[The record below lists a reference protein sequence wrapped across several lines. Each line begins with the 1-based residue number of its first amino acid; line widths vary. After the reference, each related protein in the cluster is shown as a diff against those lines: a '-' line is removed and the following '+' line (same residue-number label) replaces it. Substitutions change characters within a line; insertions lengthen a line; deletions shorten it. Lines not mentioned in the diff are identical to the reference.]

1 MLGCYDALQK
11 KYVSLLVSF
20 VVFFKGMGMFIYRI
34 PLPATVVLGLSGYR
48 VAQIPSNRPPV
59 VIIGF
64 ES

>member
-11 KYVSLLVSF
+11 KYVSLLISF
-20 VVFFKGMGMFIYRI
+20 FFFKGMGMFIYRI
-34 PLPATVVLGLSGYR
+34 PLPATVVVGLSGYR

-59 VIIGF
+59 VIIVF

>member
-11 KYVSLLVSF
+11 KYVSLPVSF
-20 VVFFKGMGMFIYRI
+20 VFFKCMGMFIYRI
-34 PLPATVVLGLSGYR
+34 PLSATVVVGLSGYR

>member
-20 VVFFKGMGMFIYRI
+20 VFFKGMGMFIYRI
-34 PLPATVVLGLSGYR
+34 PLPATVVVGLSGYR

-59 VIIGF
+59 VIIVF

>member
-20 VVFFKGMGMFIYRI
+20 VFFKGMGMFIYRI

>member
-1 MLGCYDALQK
+1 MQK

-20 VVFFKGMGMFIYRI
+20 VFFKGMGMFIYRI
-34 PLPATVVLGLSGYR
+34 PLPATVVVGLSGYR